1 MSSENGKD
9 RMGKRVQG
17 RLHGYRRDSGD
28 FKTRRLL
35 KGFRVILLFDV
46 PRSISQSYQGR
57 QLPTYYTVAFKCTL
71 VRAKWGLGSLSRIP
85 Q

>member
-35 KGFRVILLFDV
+35 EGFRVILLFDV

-57 QLPTYYTVAFKCTL
+57 QLPTYYTVAFKCTV